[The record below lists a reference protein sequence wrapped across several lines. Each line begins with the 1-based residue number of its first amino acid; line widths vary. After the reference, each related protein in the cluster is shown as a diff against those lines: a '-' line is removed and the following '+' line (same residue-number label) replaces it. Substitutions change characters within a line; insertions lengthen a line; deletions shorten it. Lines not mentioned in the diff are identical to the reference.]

1 MHKILT
7 VDDSTTI
14 RRVFQNTLPRIF
26 IDKIEILEAENGREA
41 LNVLAKNPDIAIIF
55 LDVNMPTMKGDEF
68 LQKMRAN
75 PEYKDIKVIMATTEA
90 EKKTVMK
97 IMKLG
102 ANGFLVKP
110 FNFERVA
117 KALLPIVA
125 RMGIEINE
133 EDKKPQFKL

>member
-1 MHKILT
+1 MIKIMT

-14 RRVFQNTLPRIF
+14 RRVFKNTLPRIF
-26 IDKIEILEAENGREA
+26 CDPIEILEAENGKEA
-41 LNVLAKNPDIAIIF
+41 LDILKSNPDIVLIF

-68 LQKMRAN
+68 LQIMRAN
-75 PEYKDIKVIMATTEA
+75 QDYNDIKVIMATTEA

-97 IMKLG
+97 IMKIG

-110 FNFERVA
+110 FNFERVV
-117 KALLPIVA
+117 KALIPIVG

-133 EDKKPQFKL
+133 EDVKPQFKL

>member
-1 MHKILT
+1 MIKIMT

-14 RRVFQNTLPRIF
+14 RRVFKNTLPRIF
-26 IDKIEILEAENGREA
+26 CDQIEILEAENGKEA
-41 LNVLAKNPDIAIIF
+41 LDILKSNPDIVLIF

-68 LQKMRAN
+68 LQIMRAN
-75 PEYKDIKVIMATTEA
+75 QDYNDIKVIMATTEA

-97 IMKLG
+97 IMKIG

-110 FNFERVA
+110 FNFERVV
-117 KALLPIVA
+117 KALIPIVG

-133 EDKKPQFKL
+133 EDVKPQFKL

>member
-1 MHKILT
+1 MT

-26 IDKIEILEAENGREA
+26 VDKIEILEAENGQIA
-41 LNVLAKNPDIAIIF
+41 LDVLAKNKDTILIF
-55 LDVNMPTMKGDEF
+55 LDVNMPFMKGDEF
-68 LQKMRAN
+68 LEKMRKN

-90 EKKTVMK
+90 EKRTVMK

-102 ANGFLVKP
+102 ANGFIIKP
-110 FNFERVA
+110 FNFETIV
-117 KALLPIVA
+117 KALIPIVG

-133 EDKKPQFKL
+133 KDKKPEFKL